1 MQRQACQPPVPSAV
15 GFAPDRVLTPR
26 PGPRSGAAADVQV
39 LPLAPLVCLD
49 REPRAGGS
57 FEAAQAGPVPF
68 AKHNA
73 RRKILVLI
81 SRSNCLALAMSFYR
95 PIPVFALFLATAP
108 LAWAERPNIVYMMAD
123 DLGIGDVRCY
133 GGDRCR
139 TETPSF
145 DSLARDGMLFTDA
158 HSVASVCVP
167 SRIAIMTGRYPWRFA
182 RPAVNGPWGFLNP
195 RLPVGTFTIGSML
208 HGNGYRTGYIGKWH
222 LGTLMQTT
230 DGKNQGLE
238 NVDYDR
244 PLKIGPND
252 YGFDYSFILPGSLD
266 MYPYVFARNGHFQG
280 KVTAQKGWSAFNR
293 VGPAAQDFEDY
304 KVLDTFATEAEAFVE
319 RNAERARN
327 GQPFFLYFALTS
339 PHTPTSPSPDFEG
352 TSRLGLY
359 GDFVE
364 ETDATMGRV
373 LRALDKHG
381 LTENT
386 LVIATSDH
394 GAAPY
399 AGNVRKATPGLIVE
413 LEALGHYSS
422 GIYRGYK
429 FTVFE
434 GGLRVPFVVRWPGTV
449 QPGSRCNRLVGLNDL
464 AATLSDITG
473 IELAPT
479 QAPDSRSFLPLL
491 ENPESPRL
499 RHTLVM
505 QSPLAFALRHEQWK
519 LALTPGSGSRGL
531 WGTKPVPQEAW
542 ESALRSFGAKPSD
555 ADLRRP
561 PFVQLY
567 DLDADVRERT
577 DLASERGDVAKR
589 LNEVLDEVISRGRST
604 PGPALRNDVPSVQLH
619 RNAQPWVERLRTIL
633 Q

>member
-1 MQRQACQPPVPSAV
+1 MSIH
-15 GFAPDRVLTPR
+15 R
-26 PGPRSGAAADVQV
+26 PT
-39 LPLAPLVCLD
+39 
-49 REPRAGGS
+49 
-57 FEAAQAGPVPF
+57 
-68 AKHNA
+68 
-73 RRKILVLI
+73 LVL
-81 SRSNCLALAMSFYR
+81 AL
-95 PIPVFALFLATAP
+95 VLATASITR
-108 LAWAERPNIVYMMAD
+108 AERPNIVYMMAD

-139 TETPSF
+139 TETPAF
-145 DSLARDGMLFTDA
+145 DSLARDGMLFSDA

-182 RPAVNGPWGFLNP
+182 RPSVNGPWGFLNP
-195 RLPVGTFTIGSML
+195 QLPMGTFTIGSML
-208 HGNGYRTGYIGKWH
+208 KGQGYRTGYIGKWH

-244 PLKIGPND
+244 PLEVGPND

-280 KVTAQKGWSAFNR
+280 RVTARKGWSAFNR
-293 VGPAAQDFEDY
+293 VGPAAEDFEDY
-304 KVLDTFATEAEAFVE
+304 KVLDTFAKEAEEFVE
-319 RNAERARN
+319 RNAEDARN

-339 PHTPTSPSPDFEG
+339 PHTPTSPSPEFEG
-352 TSRLGLY
+352 KSKLGLY

-373 LRALDKHG
+373 LQALDKHG
-381 LTENT
+381 LVENT

-399 AGNVRKATPGLIVE
+399 AGNVRKATPGLIRK

-449 QPGSRCNRLVGLNDL
+449 EAGSSCDRLVGLNDL

-473 IELAPT
+473 TELNPAH
-479 QAPDSRSFLPLL
+479 APDSVSFLPLL
-491 ENPESPRL
+491 EDPEASGSRQ
-499 RHTLVM
+499 TLVM
-505 QSPLAFALRHEQWK
+505 QSPLAFAVRHERWK
-519 LALTPGSGSRGL
+519 LALTPSSGSRGL
-531 WGTKPVPQEAW
+531 WGTKPVPQQAW
-542 ESALRSFGAKPSD
+542 QAALRSFGSKPSD
-555 ADLRRP
+555 ADLRNP

-567 DLDADVRERT
+567 DLDGDVRET
-577 DLASERGDVAKR
+577 KDLASERDDLVKR

-604 PGPALRNDVPSVQLH
+604 PGPALKNDVASVLLH
-619 RNAQPWVERLRTIL
+619 RNARPWVE
-633 Q
+633 